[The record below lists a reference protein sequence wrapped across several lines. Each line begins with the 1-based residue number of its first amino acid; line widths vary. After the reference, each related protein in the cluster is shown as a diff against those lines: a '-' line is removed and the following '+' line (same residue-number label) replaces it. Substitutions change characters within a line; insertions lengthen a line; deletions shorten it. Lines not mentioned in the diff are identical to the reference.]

1 MQTSSFSHHTRGAH
15 GQGRG
20 GGGMIEMSITPTE
33 EGEGWGAGQV
43 QGSQVHEKCKRLL
56 KQADAVLQSDKPFI

>member
-20 GGGMIEMSITPTE
+20 GGGMIEMSTTPTE
-33 EGEGWGAGQV
+33 EGGGTGGV

-56 KQADAVLQSDKPFI
+56 KQADAVLQSDKPFM